1 MSLRRWDP
9 SRELEEV
16 SERLNRLFGRP
27 IATRET
33 GKEALA
39 TPDWTPVLD
48 IVETPEE
55 YVIQVEVP
63 GISKENVK
71 VNVVEGILRIEG
83 ERRLEKEEKGK
94 KFHRLERSYG
104 TFLRTFGLPEYVD
117 ETQVRAEFKEGIL
130 TIRLPKTQ
138 KAKPKTV
145 EIKVT

>member
-1 MSLRRWDP
+1 MSLMRWDP
-9 SRELEEV
+9 FRELEDV

-33 GKEALA
+33 NREALA
-39 TPDWTPVLD
+39 TPDWAPALD

-55 YVIQVEVP
+55 YVLQVEVP
-63 GISKENVK
+63 GITKENVK
-71 VNVVEGILRIEG
+71 VNVVDGILRIEG
-83 ERRLEKEEKGK
+83 ERRQEKEEKGK

-104 TFLRTFGLPEYVD
+104 TFLRTFVLPEYVD

-130 TIRLPKTQ
+130 TVRLPKTQ

>member
-1 MSLRRWDP
+1 MSLMRWDP

-39 TPDWTPVLD
+39 TPDWAPALD

-63 GISKENVK
+63 GITKENVK
-71 VNVVEGILRIEG
+71 VNVMDGILRIEG
-83 ERRLEKEEKGK
+83 ERRQEKEEKGK
-94 KFHRLERSYG
+94 KFHRIERCYG